1 MEWKTLLYARRKE
14 PLDIPDDLS
23 KYPMNDFELDYW
35 RIVNSAPFRR
45 LQDKTQVF
53 PLDKSDF
60 VRTRLTHSM
69 ETSALAKQLA
79 TMITANIRKNKS
91 GTPYAMTEDEARDAA
106 NAVMCAGLLHDIG
119 NPPFGHF
126 GEVVIG
132 DWFKSHLDR
141 LSYKGRPLSQWLDRQ
156 MKADLCHF
164 EGNAQALRLLTKV
177 YRVDSAFGMDLMP
190 AVLNTLVKYPVD
202 STRVDKAS
210 ADVKLHKLGY
220 YKAEEALFGALASAT
235 GTRTVE
241 GFCRHPLTYILEAA
255 DDIAYAT
262 ADLEDAY
269 KKGLFTL
276 DEFERFFRDTLEAK
290 KDDWGLNGGQVKKSA
305 EMIDE
310 LTRLRERESSSMAA
324 FQRWIAYARHW
335 LMYTAAFGFVP
346 YGAGQTDSYS
356 AIMEGTFR
364 REIMEGTFHGGS
376 IRILKAAMGRFAY
389 DSEGIL
395 TLELAAQ
402 TILTTLLSRFVPAV
416 LYLDAGD
423 DAPEEYRP
431 TAAEKKLVKL
441 LSENQLACYRA
452 YDMTTDDL
460 GSVVNLSLSDLC
472 TALQDGNIDAFLYA
486 TPAPG
491 TNFTDLAMSFG
502 IKVVDIGQEAVDKL
516 MAEKPWYHTVVIPA
530 GTYDGCDE
538 DITTFAQYTALCA
551 RADVPEET
559 VYNLVK
565 TMMENA
571 DALEAVHKNAAGT
584 CPERGI
590 EGALIPMHPGAE
602 RYYKEVGVLD

>member
-1 MEWKTLLYARRKE
+1 MEWKILLYARRKE

-79 TMITANIRKNKS
+79 TMITANIRKNNS

-119 NPPFGHF
+119 NPA
-126 GEVVIG
+126 
-132 DWFKSHLDR
+132 L
-141 LSYKGRPLSQWLDRQ
+141 RPLRRGGHRRLVQEPPGPSELQGQAPVPVAGPPD
-156 MKADLCHF
+156 
-164 EGNAQALRLLTKV
+164 EGRSLPLRGQRPGPAPTDQGV
-177 YRVDSAFGMDLMP
+177 PVDSAFGMDLMP

-402 TILTTLLSRFVPAV
+402 TILTTLLSRFVRRCSTWMPATTPPRNTGPRRRRKSWSSCSPKINWP
-416 LYLDAGD
+416 ATG
-423 DAPEEYRP
+423 P
-431 TAAEKKLVKL
+431 TQRE
-441 LSENQLACYRA
+441 R
-452 YDMTTDDL
+452 MR
-460 GSVVNLSLSDLC
+460 G
-472 TALQDGNIDAFLYA
+472 TASIC
-486 TPAPG
+486 
-491 TNFTDLAMSFG
+491 
-502 IKVVDIGQEAVDKL
+502 
-516 MAEKPWYHTVVIPA
+516 
-530 GTYDGCDE
+530 GC
-538 DITTFAQYTALCA
+538 CW
-551 RADVPEET
+551 
-559 VYNLVK
+559 
-565 TMMENA
+565 
-571 DALEAVHKNAAGT
+571 
-584 CPERGI
+584 
-590 EGALIPMHPGAE
+590 
-602 RYYKEVGVLD
+602 

>member
-1 MEWKTLLYARRKE
+1 MEWKILLYARRKE

-141 LSYKGRPLSQWLDRQ
+141 LSYKGRHLSQWLDRQ

-402 TILTTLLSRFVPAV
+402 TILTTLLSRFVPAG

-431 TAAEKKLVKL
+431 TAAENKLVKL

-452 YDMTTDDL
+452 DAEGKDEGYRLYLRLLLVTDFISGMTD
-460 GSVVNLSLSDLC
+460 S
-472 TALQDGNIDAFLYA
+472 YA
-486 TPAPG
+486 
-491 TNFTDLAMSFG
+491 
-502 IKVVDIGQEAVDKL
+502 GQVE
-516 MAEKPWYHTVVIPA
+516 
-530 GTYDGCDE
+530 
-538 DITTFAQYTALCA
+538 
-551 RADVPEET
+551 
-559 VYNLVK
+559 
-565 TMMENA
+565 
-571 DALEAVHKNAAGT
+571 
-584 CPERGI
+584 
-590 EGALIPMHPGAE
+590 
-602 RYYKEVGVLD
+602 

>member
-1 MEWKTLLYARRKE
+1 M
-14 PLDIPDDLS
+14 
-23 KYPMNDFELDYW
+23 
-35 RIVNSAPFRR
+35 
-45 LQDKTQVF
+45 
-53 PLDKSDF
+53 
-60 VRTRLTHSM
+60 
-69 ETSALAKQLA
+69 
-79 TMITANIRKNKS
+79 
-91 GTPYAMTEDEARDAA
+91 
-106 NAVMCAGLLHDIG
+106 
-119 NPPFGHF
+119 
-126 GEVVIG
+126 
-132 DWFKSHLDR
+132 
-141 LSYKGRPLSQWLDRQ
+141 
-156 MKADLCHF
+156 
-164 EGNAQALRLLTKV
+164 
-177 YRVDSAFGMDLMP
+177 
-190 AVLNTLVKYPVD
+190 D

-335 LMYTAAFGFVP
+335 LMYTAGLRLRPLRRRTDGLLFRHHGGDVP
-346 YGAGQTDSYS
+346 AGDH
-356 AIMEGTFR
+356 G
-364 REIMEGTFHGGS
+364 GHLHGGS

-452 YDMTTDDL
+452 DAEGKDEGYRLYLRLLLVTDFISGMTD
-460 GSVVNLSLSDLC
+460 SYAKNLYQEL
-472 TALQDGNIDAFLYA
+472 T
-486 TPAPG
+486 
-491 TNFTDLAMSFG
+491 G
-502 IKVVDIGQEAVDKL
+502 I
-516 MAEKPWYHTVVIPA
+516 Y
-530 GTYDGCDE
+530 
-538 DITTFAQYTALCA
+538 
-551 RADVPEET
+551 
-559 VYNLVK
+559 
-565 TMMENA
+565 
-571 DALEAVHKNAAGT
+571 
-584 CPERGI
+584 
-590 EGALIPMHPGAE
+590 
-602 RYYKEVGVLD
+602 

>member
-1 MEWKTLLYARRKE
+1 MEWKILLYARRKE

-69 ETSALAKQLA
+69 ETSALGQAA
-79 TMITANIRKNKS
+79 CTMITANIRKNKS

-106 NAVMCAGLLHDIG
+106 NAVMCRPTASRHRQSAL
-119 NPPFGHF
+119 
-126 GEVVIG
+126 
-132 DWFKSHLDR
+132 
-141 LSYKGRPLSQWLDRQ
+141 RPLRRGGHRRLVQEPPGPSELQGQAPVQWLDRQ

-452 YDMTTDDL
+452 DAEGKDEGYRLYLRLLLVTDFISGMTD
-460 GSVVNLSLSDLC
+460 SYAKNLYQEL
-472 TALQDGNIDAFLYA
+472 T
-486 TPAPG
+486 
-491 TNFTDLAMSFG
+491 G
-502 IKVVDIGQEAVDKL
+502 I
-516 MAEKPWYHTVVIPA
+516 Y
-530 GTYDGCDE
+530 
-538 DITTFAQYTALCA
+538 
-551 RADVPEET
+551 
-559 VYNLVK
+559 
-565 TMMENA
+565 
-571 DALEAVHKNAAGT
+571 
-584 CPERGI
+584 
-590 EGALIPMHPGAE
+590 
-602 RYYKEVGVLD
+602 

>member
-1 MEWKTLLYARRKE
+1 MEWKILLYARRKE

-441 LSENQLACYRA
+441 LFENQLACYRA
-452 YDMTTDDL
+452 DAEGKDEGYRLYLRLLLVTDFISGMTD
-460 GSVVNLSLSDLC
+460 SYAKNLYQEL
-472 TALQDGNIDAFLYA
+472 T
-486 TPAPG
+486 
-491 TNFTDLAMSFG
+491 G
-502 IKVVDIGQEAVDKL
+502 I
-516 MAEKPWYHTVVIPA
+516 Y
-530 GTYDGCDE
+530 
-538 DITTFAQYTALCA
+538 
-551 RADVPEET
+551 
-559 VYNLVK
+559 
-565 TMMENA
+565 
-571 DALEAVHKNAAGT
+571 
-584 CPERGI
+584 
-590 EGALIPMHPGAE
+590 
-602 RYYKEVGVLD
+602 

>member
-1 MEWKTLLYARRKE
+1 MEWKILLYARRKE

-276 DEFERFFRDTLEAK
+276 DEFGRFFRDTLEAK
-290 KDDWGLNGGQVKKSA
+290 KDDWGLNGG
-305 EMIDE
+305 
-310 LTRLRERESSSMAA
+310 
-324 FQRWIAYARHW
+324 
-335 LMYTAAFGFVP
+335 
-346 YGAGQTDSYS
+346 
-356 AIMEGTFR
+356 
-364 REIMEGTFHGGS
+364 
-376 IRILKAAMGRFAY
+376 
-389 DSEGIL
+389 
-395 TLELAAQ
+395 
-402 TILTTLLSRFVPAV
+402 
-416 LYLDAGD
+416 
-423 DAPEEYRP
+423 
-431 TAAEKKLVKL
+431 
-441 LSENQLACYRA
+441 
-452 YDMTTDDL
+452 
-460 GSVVNLSLSDLC
+460 
-472 TALQDGNIDAFLYA
+472 
-486 TPAPG
+486 
-491 TNFTDLAMSFG
+491 
-502 IKVVDIGQEAVDKL
+502 
-516 MAEKPWYHTVVIPA
+516 
-530 GTYDGCDE
+530 
-538 DITTFAQYTALCA
+538 
-551 RADVPEET
+551 
-559 VYNLVK
+559 
-565 TMMENA
+565 
-571 DALEAVHKNAAGT
+571 
-584 CPERGI
+584 
-590 EGALIPMHPGAE
+590 
-602 RYYKEVGVLD
+602 

>member
-1 MEWKTLLYARRKE
+1 MEWKILLYARRKE

-60 VRTRLTHSM
+60 VRTRQTHSM

-106 NAVMCAGLLHDIG
+106 NAVMC
-119 NPPFGHF
+119 F

-290 KDDWGLNGGQVKKSA
+290 KDDWGL
-305 EMIDE
+305 D
-310 LTRLRERESSSMAA
+310 RLCPPLAHVYRRLWLRPLRRRTDGLL
-324 FQRWIAYARHW
+324 FRH
-335 LMYTAAFGFVP
+335 
-346 YGAGQTDSYS
+346 
-356 AIMEGTFR
+356 
-364 REIMEGTFHGGS
+364 HGG
-376 IRILKAAMGRFAY
+376 
-389 DSEGIL
+389 D
-395 TLELAAQ
+395 
-402 TILTTLLSRFVPAV
+402 VPA
-416 LYLDAGD
+416 GD
-423 DAPEEYRP
+423 HGGHLPRRLHPYFEGGHGSLCLR
-431 TAAEKKLVKL
+431 
-441 LSENQLACYRA
+441 
-452 YDMTTDDL
+452 L
-460 GSVVNLSLSDLC
+460 G
-472 TALQDGNIDAFLYA
+472 GN
-486 TPAPG
+486 
-491 TNFTDLAMSFG
+491 S
-502 IKVVDIGQEAVDKL
+502 
-516 MAEKPWYHTVVIPA
+516 
-530 GTYDGCDE
+530 
-538 DITTFAQYTALCA
+538 
-551 RADVPEET
+551 
-559 VYNLVK
+559 
-565 TMMENA
+565 
-571 DALEAVHKNAAGT
+571 
-584 CPERGI
+584 
-590 EGALIPMHPGAE
+590 HPGAGGPDHTHHPAVPVCPGGALPGCRRRRPRGIPAHGGGE
-602 RYYKEVGVLD
+602 KAGQAALRKSTGLLPGRRRGKG

>member
-1 MEWKTLLYARRKE
+1 
-14 PLDIPDDLS
+14 
-23 KYPMNDFELDYW
+23 
-35 RIVNSAPFRR
+35 
-45 LQDKTQVF
+45 
-53 PLDKSDF
+53 
-60 VRTRLTHSM
+60 
-69 ETSALAKQLA
+69 
-79 TMITANIRKNKS
+79 MITANIRKNKS

-452 YDMTTDDL
+452 DVILLDL
-460 GSVVNLSLSDLC
+460 GLPDM
-472 TALQDGNIDAFLYA
+472 DG
-486 TPAPG
+486 
-491 TNFTDLAMSFG
+491 
-502 IKVVDIGQEAVDKL
+502 VDIIKKVRTWSNTPIIVISARSEDHDKVEALDAGADDYLTKPFSVEELLARLRVSLRRVRYDSEKVD
-516 MAEKPWYHTVVIPA
+516 
-530 GTYDGCDE
+530 
-538 DITTFAQYTALCA
+538 
-551 RADVPEET
+551 
-559 VYNLVK
+559 
-565 TMMENA
+565 
-571 DALEAVHKNAAGT
+571 EAASIYQNGGLKIDYAAGCT
-584 CPERGI
+584 YQNGKEIHLTPI
-590 EGALIPMHPGAE
+590 EYKLLCLLAQNTGKVLTHNYILNKIWSSALPSDTPSLRVFMATLRKKIEPDPSHPRYIQTHIGVGYRMIRQPDEEAGAE
-602 RYYKEVGVLD
+602 SEA

>member
-1 MEWKTLLYARRKE
+1 MEWKILLYARRKE

-210 ADVKLHKLGY
+210 ANVKLHKLGY
-220 YKAEEALFGALASAT
+220 YKAEEALFGALD
-235 GTRTVE
+235 G
-241 GFCRHPLTYILEAA
+241 AA
-255 DDIAYAT
+255 D
-262 ADLEDAY
+262 
-269 KKGLFTL
+269 
-276 DEFERFFRDTLEAK
+276 
-290 KDDWGLNGGQVKKSA
+290 
-305 EMIDE
+305 
-310 LTRLRERESSSMAA
+310 
-324 FQRWIAYARHW
+324 
-335 LMYTAAFGFVP
+335 
-346 YGAGQTDSYS
+346 
-356 AIMEGTFR
+356 
-364 REIMEGTFHGGS
+364 
-376 IRILKAAMGRFAY
+376 GRFAHAKLPRQLRHGLSVDVIAEHSSFLLFRQLVFDHAVHAGNLLLAREPRALIVLIS
-389 DSEGIL
+389 DS
-395 TLELAAQ
+395 
-402 TILTTLLSRFVPAV
+402 FH
-416 LYLDAGD
+416 
-423 DAPEEYRP
+423 
-431 TAAEKKLVKL
+431 
-441 LSENQLACYRA
+441 C
-452 YDMTTDDL
+452 
-460 GSVVNLSLSDLC
+460 
-472 TALQDGNIDAFLYA
+472 GNIPFH
-486 TPAPG
+486 
-491 TNFTDLAMSFG
+491 NS
-502 IKVVDIGQEAVDKL
+502 
-516 MAEKPWYHTVVIPA
+516 
-530 GTYDGCDE
+530 
-538 DITTFAQYTALCA
+538 A
-551 RADVPEET
+551 R
-559 VYNLVK
+559 
-565 TMMENA
+565 
-571 DALEAVHKNAAGT
+571 
-584 CPERGI
+584 
-590 EGALIPMHPGAE
+590 
-602 RYYKEVGVLD
+602 